1 MSVSSTGECA
11 WRGALDVPG
20 SGPAKSVG
28 VPVERGGHSV
38 TPGGAG
44 SPHQPH
50 SLTAQHRHVGFCH
63 GGAQESVR

>member
-1 MSVSSTGECA
+1 M
-11 WRGALDVPG
+11 PG
-20 SGPAKSVG
+20 SGPAESVG

-38 TPGGAG
+38 APGGTG